1 MRWKVAG
8 LVAVSVG
15 LLASSY
21 VAVRGS
27 TGEPTATP
35 AGGRDLALFSGGAAH
50 VASVSSVELG
60 TMPTAKGAGLG
71 PQAAPRIHRPAPP
84 AAPAAAPPTTT
95 PPTVP
100 AEPKLTPVPV
110 TMPMPETKAPASS
123 DAASPA
129 LAAKTTSAGAA
140 SIVALDDGEGVSAV
154 PSTTASGTAG
164 GVNASPATW
173 PIAMRSG
180 DEGRGPV
187 FNPMPHG
194 DGRCSGRRGGGTLV
208 LQ

>member
-1 MRWKVAG
+1 MRWKTAG

-15 LLASSY
+15 LLSVTY

-27 TGEPTATP
+27 TDEHTATP
-35 AGGRDLALFSGGAAH
+35 NGGRDLAIFSGGTPRLAA
-50 VASVSSVELG
+50 VSAVELG
-60 TMPTAKGAGLG
+60 TMPSAKGAGLG
-71 PQAAPRIHRPAPP
+71 PQAAPRVKRSAPP

-100 AEPKLTPVPV
+100 AEAKLAPMSVAT
-110 TMPMPETKAPASS
+110 PMPEAKAPASS

-129 LAAKTTSAGAA
+129 IAAKTTSAGAA

-164 GVNASPATW
+164 GTNASPATW
-173 PIAMRSG
+173 PIAMRAG
-180 DEGRGPV
+180 EEGRGPV